1 MHCQNIIQPR
11 CLESP
16 FNAKLD
22 SNVLRKKHLF
32 GLVNCY
38 HNDNLLEVSYRTVL
52 IVFKSFMV
60 YKVIYSEREQVNM
73 PTQ

>member
-1 MHCQNIIQPR
+1 
-11 CLESP
+11 
-16 FNAKLD
+16 
-22 SNVLRKKHLF
+22 VLRKNILF